1 MATDT
6 ELIKLPLYLGLKI
19 NGILKEKIGFVPREN
34 KIGMMTFE
42 FTREELELIDKLN
55 FENPVRGDVEGVE
68 LLPNLRILVIK
79 SNGNT
84 TYKQDKNISS
94 ITDEDGFC
102 IYKCKNLESLSIENQ
117 AKLSFLDVSQMKK
130 LHSFSA
136 IRNSRLEEISGLES
150 TTELWQ
156 LDCYGNESLMQTGDL
171 NKVIMQNEELTNLN
185 LDVLLFPD
193 AMGFDIRSGKINEGT
208 LKRFEDMN
216 VSWHEILSSGKS
228 IKINNYQMMQMH
240 KKACKALEEYVPK
253 YCEDRTTIVGIEQYL
268 AENVKYD
275 HASLKT
281 NHSHSYDS
289 KDDDLP
295 AIVTGP
301 IGGANGAYNAF
312 TYGTCVCE
320 GYTRAMQYL
329 LRLKGIKSHNV
340 HCISGEDKLHM
351 STYKQDDIYKIYD
364 LPDEGYHSIIS
375 IDDVDCLYDDPC
387 WNAGSYQRGDKS
399 MPWTLL
405 TKEEIS
411 RDHTLSFNERYI
423 ENSHLKVPRSV
434 IQIEMQRIALYRQK
448 RRKQQKIFSEQEIGK
463 STVNVPGLEKD
474 TAKERYQRDMQ
485 ERKVEGQELDPHNH
499 NGGQGGT
506 EDGR

>member
-6 ELIKLPLYLGLKI
+6 KLIKLPLSLGLKI
-19 NGILKEKIGFVPREN
+19 NEILKEKINFVPREN

-42 FTREELELIDKLN
+42 FTREELELIEKLN
-55 FENPVRGDVEGVE
+55 FENPVRGAIAGIE
-68 LLPNLRILVIK
+68 LLPNLRTLVIK

-84 TYKQDKNISS
+84 AYKQDKNIASISDKDSS
-94 ITDEDGFC
+94 C
-102 IYKCKNLESLSIENQ
+102 IYKCKNLENLSIENQ

-130 LHSFSA
+130 LHFFSA
-136 IRNSRLEEISGLES
+136 KRNSRLEEISGLEEA
-150 TTELWQ
+150 TELWQ
-156 LDCYGNESLMQTGDL
+156 LDCYGNESLMQIGDL
-171 NKVIMQNEELTNLN
+171 NKIIMQNEELTDLN

-193 AMGFDIRSGKINEGT
+193 AMGFDIKSGKINEDT
-208 LKRFEDMN
+208 LRKFDNMN
-216 VSWHEILSSGKS
+216 ISWQEILSSEKS

-253 YCEDRTTIVGIEQYL
+253 YCESLTAVIGVEQYL

-275 HASLKT
+275 HASLKN

-289 KDDDLP
+289 KDDNLSS
-295 AIVTGP
+295 IVSGP
-301 IGGANGAYNAF
+301 MGGANGAYNAF
-312 TYGTCVCE
+312 TYGICVCE

-351 STYKQDDIYKIYD
+351 SIDKQDDMYKIYD
-364 LPDEGYHSIIS
+364 LPDDGYHSIIS

-387 WNAGSYQRGDKS
+387 WNAGRYQRGDKS

-411 RDHTLSFNERYI
+411 RDHTLSFNERNI
-423 ENSHLKVPRSV
+423 NNNTLNVPRSA
-434 IQIEMQRIALYRQK
+434 IQVAMTRIANYRQE
-448 RRKQQKIFSEQEIGK
+448 RRKQQEIFSEQEIGK
-463 STVNVPGLEKD
+463 STVNVPRTEKD
-474 TAKERYQRDMQ
+474 KAKDIYKRNMQ
-485 ERKVEGQELDPHNH
+485 KRKIEGQEQLY
-499 NGGQGGT
+499 
-506 EDGR
+506 

>member
-6 ELIKLPLYLGLKI
+6 ELIKLPLSLGLKI
-19 NGILKEKIGFVPREN
+19 NGILKDKIGFAPREN

-42 FTREELELIDKLN
+42 FTREELKLIDKLN
-55 FENPVRGDVEGVE
+55 FENPVRGEIEGVE
-68 LLPNLRILVIK
+68 LLPNLRTLVIK
-79 SNGNT
+79 SDGNT
-84 TYKQDKNISS
+84 TYKQDKNIASISDKDSS
-94 ITDEDGFC
+94 Y
-102 IYKCKNLESLSIENQ
+102 IYKCKNIENLSIENQ
-117 AKLSFLDVSQMKK
+117 AKLSFLDVSKMKK
-130 LHSFSA
+130 LHFLSA
-136 IRNSRLEEISGLES
+136 KRNARLEEISGLES
-150 TTELWQ
+150 TAELWQ
-156 LDCYGNESLMQTGDL
+156 LDCYGNESLKQTGDL
-171 NKVIMQNEELTNLN
+171 NKVIMQNEELTDLN

-193 AMGFDIRSGKINEGT
+193 ATGFDIRSGEINEGT

-240 KKACKALEEYVPK
+240 QKACKALEDYIPK
-253 YCEDRTTIVGIEQYL
+253 HCESRTTIIGIEQYL

-275 HASLKT
+275 HVSLKT

-329 LRLKGIKSHNV
+329 LKLKGIKSHNV

-351 STYKQDDIYKIYD
+351 STDKQDDMYKIYD
-364 LPDEGYHSIIS
+364 LPDDGYHSIIS
-375 IDDVDCLYDDPC
+375 IDDVDYLYDDPC
-387 WNAGSYQRGDKS
+387 WNAGRYQRGDKS

-411 RDHTLSFNERYI
+411 SDHTLSFNERNI
-423 ENSHLKVPRSV
+423 DNNTLNVPRSA
-434 IQIEMQRIALYRQK
+434 IQIAMQRIAIYRQE
-448 RRKQQKIFSEQEIGK
+448 RRKQQEIFSEQEIGK
-463 STVNVPGLEKD
+463 STVNVPRTEKD
-474 TAKERYQRDMQ
+474 KAKERYQRNMQ
-485 ERKVEGQELDPHNH
+485 ERKLEGQEKNIKKYKG
-499 NGGQGGT
+499 N
-506 EDGR
+506 

>member
-6 ELIKLPLYLGLKI
+6 ELIKLPLSLGLKI

-34 KIGMMTFE
+34 KMGMMSFE
-42 FTREELELIDKLN
+42 FTREELELIDKLS
-55 FENPVRGDVEGVE
+55 FENPVRGEIEGIE
-68 LLPNLRILVIK
+68 LLPNLRTLVIK
-79 SNGNT
+79 SDGNT
-84 TYKQDKNISS
+84 AYKQDKNIASISDKDSS
-94 ITDEDGFC
+94 C
-102 IYKCKNLESLSIENQ
+102 IYKCKNLENLSIENQ
-117 AKLSFLDVSQMKK
+117 AKLSFIDVSQMKK
-130 LHSFSA
+130 LHFLSA
-136 IRNSRLEEISGLES
+136 KRNARLEEISGLES

-171 NKVIMQNEELTNLN
+171 NKVIMQNEELTDLN

-193 AMGFDIRSGKINEGT
+193 AMGFDIRSGEINEGT

-240 KKACKALEEYVPK
+240 QKACKALEDYIPK
-253 YCEDRTTIVGIEQYL
+253 HCESRTAVIGIEQYL

-275 HASLKT
+275 HASLKN

-351 STYKQDDIYKIYD
+351 STDKQDDMYKIYD
-364 LPDEGYHSIIS
+364 LPDDGYHSIIS

-387 WNAGSYQRGDKS
+387 WNAGRYQRGDKS

-411 RDHTLSFNERYI
+411 RDHTLSFNERNI
-423 ENSHLKVPRSV
+423 NNNTLNVPRSA
-434 IQIEMQRIALYRQK
+434 IQIAMQRIADYRQEK
-448 RRKQQKIFSEQEIGK
+448 RKQQVLFSEQEIGK
-463 STVNVPGLEKD
+463 VTVNIPLSEKEKAKD
-474 TAKERYQRDMQ
+474 RCQINMKERKIEEQ
-485 ERKVEGQELDPHNH
+485 ERNY
-499 NGGQGGT
+499 
-506 EDGR
+506 